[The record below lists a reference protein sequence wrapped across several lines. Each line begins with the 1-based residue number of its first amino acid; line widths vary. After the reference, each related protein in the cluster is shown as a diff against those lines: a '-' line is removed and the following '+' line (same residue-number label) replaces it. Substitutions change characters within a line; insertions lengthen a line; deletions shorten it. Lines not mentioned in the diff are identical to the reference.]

1 LTERDALLAMRRAAR
16 LLLAAAILALRGGAV
31 AGEDLP
37 AEFAARSNPLAD
49 SSGARDRGRVLFLD
63 NCSPCHGAEADGHGP
78 ASVGLSPPP
87 ANLAGSDV
95 VPSHSDAYLF
105 YRISV
110 GKRGTA
116 MPSFQHSL
124 SEDERW
130 QLVVYLRSLNLRAGR
145 PEDPTAARSGG

>member
-1 LTERDALLAMRRAAR
+1 MRQIKLVLRV
-16 LLLAAAILALRGGAV
+16 LAAAALLGACV
-31 AGEDLP
+31 AAAEDLP
-37 AEFAARSNPLAD
+37 PEFAGRQNPVAGD
-49 SSGARDRGRVLFLD
+49 SAARDRGRTLFLD
-63 NCSPCHGAEADGHGP
+63 NCSPCHGEAADGHGP

-87 ANLAGSDV
+87 ANLAGPDV

-116 MPSFQHSL
+116 MPSFAHSL

-130 QLVVYLRSLNLRAGR
+130 AVVVFLRSLGLQAGR
-145 PEDPTAARSGG
+145 PKEAYAAPPGG